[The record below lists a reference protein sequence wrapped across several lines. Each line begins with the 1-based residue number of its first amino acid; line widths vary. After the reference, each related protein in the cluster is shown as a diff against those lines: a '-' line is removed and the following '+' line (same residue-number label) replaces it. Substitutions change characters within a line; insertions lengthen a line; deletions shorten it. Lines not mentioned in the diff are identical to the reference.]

1 MFIRSGTFPG
11 MNISTTPWE
20 RGQRKGEGAMSKV
33 FAAAMLALFIG
44 GCGATGVA
52 GFRTRMAYDRTHGST
67 VEGSVRGMTVSP
79 EAMVREV
86 SMAQERAA
94 YADAYSEA
102 VRDGRAYPYM
112 GGPYGTDYG
121 LFYGSAAPV
130 GYGTGADSERLQHLE
145 RDVEEAR
152 EGVDGVAESQR
163 RLVEALRG
171 QEGGQP

>member
-1 MFIRSGTFPG
+1 MTRIL
-11 MNISTTPWE
+11 
-20 RGQRKGEGAMSKV
+20 
-33 FAAAMLALFIG
+33 AAALLALFIG

-86 SMAQERAA
+86 SLAQERAA

-102 VRDGRAYPYM
+102 VRDGRAYPYA

-121 LFYGSAAPV
+121 LFYGGAVPV
-130 GYGTGADSERLQHLE
+130 GYGDGADPERLERLE
-145 RDVEEAR
+145 RDVEETR

-163 RLVEALRG
+163 RLVEALSG
-171 QEGGQP
+171 QGGEP